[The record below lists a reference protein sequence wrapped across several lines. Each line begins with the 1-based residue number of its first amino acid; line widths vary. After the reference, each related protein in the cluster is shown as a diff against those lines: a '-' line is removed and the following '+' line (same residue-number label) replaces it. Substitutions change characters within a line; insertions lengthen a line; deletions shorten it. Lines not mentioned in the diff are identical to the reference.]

1 MAIGA
6 DRPDRPDGNDRP
18 DRPDRPDGNDRPGR
32 RPALPYGLDGRAL
45 ARGMATYLAIAI
57 PCAAIITLSHGND
70 PQGKES
76 NLWIA
81 AAVMVV
87 FVAPLLAG
95 AVAGAA
101 QSRTPLIHGGL
112 AVAVPMATF
121 LVLEAVVRATQGTL
135 TLVRILTALLYLG
148 VFSSCGLLGGYLGF
162 RHRLRST

>member
-1 MAIGA
+1 V
-6 DRPDRPDGNDRP
+6 
-18 DRPDRPDGNDRPGR
+18 
-32 RPALPYGLDGRAL
+32 
-45 ARGMATYLAIAI
+45 AIAV
-57 PCAAIITLSHGND
+57 PCALIITLSHGRD
-70 PQGKES
+70 PQGHES

-81 AAVMVV
+81 AAVIVV
-87 FVAPLLAG
+87 FVAPLAAG

-112 AVAVPMATF
+112 AVAAPMATF
-121 LVLEAVVRATQGTL
+121 LVVEAVVRATQGTL